1 MIISFQN
8 SAATK
13 VKRKLKSF
21 FHQSQKIIINANN
34 ARESDK
40 SSCQLVSQS
49 VNIIK
54 PLYHASANV

>member
-13 VKRKLKSF
+13 VKLKSF
-21 FHQSQKIIINANN
+21 FHQSQKISINANK

-49 VNIIK
+49 VSQYYQAFVSR
-54 PLYHASANV
+54 LR

>member
-21 FHQSQKIIINANN
+21 FHQSQKIRINANK

-40 SSCQLVSQS
+40 SSCQLVS
-49 VNIIK
+49 
-54 PLYHASANV
+54 